1 MFIFSS
7 FNCILLATY
16 LLLSIGKLVN
26 NFIFMIKLFYE
37 VWRLEINV
45 DLNIIIRFA
54 GKTTFAATDTS
65 SLKHFGIEI
74 RTALNY
80 QTECI
85 RRELSNLTSVS
96 IQIFIYSFI
105 VPPSNYKKDFLNT

>member
-1 MFIFSS
+1 MALILYVSLTYFIGQSLASS
-7 FNCILLATY
+7 DKN
-16 LLLSIGKLVN
+16 
-26 NFIFMIKLFYE
+26 
-37 VWRLEINV
+37 
-45 DLNIIIRFA
+45 
-54 GKTTFAATDTS
+54 

-96 IQIFIYSFI
+96 IFL
-105 VPPSNYKKDFLNT
+105 PTLSNLCLMLYHIDITKSS

>member
-26 NFIFMIKLFYE
+26 NFIFMIKLFE
-37 VWRLEINV
+37 QVVWRLEINV

-96 IQIFIYSFI
+96 IQIIIYSFI
-105 VPPSNYKKDFLNT
+105 VPQSNL

>member
-1 MFIFSS
+1 
-7 FNCILLATY
+7 
-16 LLLSIGKLVN
+16 
-26 NFIFMIKLFYE
+26 MIKLFYE

-96 IQIFIYSFI
+96 IQIIIYSFI
-105 VPPSNYKKDFLNT
+105 VPQSNL

>member
-1 MFIFSS
+1 MK
-7 FNCILLATY
+7 NILLNP
-16 LLLSIGKLVN
+16 LSIFYKVLKL
-26 NFIFMIKLFYE
+26 E
-37 VWRLEINV
+37 VNV
-45 DLNIIIRFA
+45 DLNIITPFT

-96 IQIFIYSFI
+96 IQIFIYGFI
-105 VPPSNYKKDFLNT
+105 VPHLNV